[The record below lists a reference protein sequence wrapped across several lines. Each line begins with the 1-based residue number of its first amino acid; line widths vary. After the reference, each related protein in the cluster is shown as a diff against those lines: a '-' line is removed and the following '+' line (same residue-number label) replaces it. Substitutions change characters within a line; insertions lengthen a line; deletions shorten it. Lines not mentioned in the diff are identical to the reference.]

1 MRGAIRGP
9 TLRRSGRRPSYGP
22 EEGAV
27 DLMKTSKIMVL
38 CLVAAFA
45 LSAYAA
51 VSASA
56 APPDIGRCKHEGS
69 KTNKVFKY
77 KSATCTTL
85 ASANKGEYEWYP
97 LPTGTPSPKLG
108 FTTHGSKATLE
119 TLSHSKVVCGEENAT
134 GEYTGEKTVG
144 NVLVT
149 FGPACSA
156 EGFFTCS
163 SAGEPA
169 GTIKTNALAGELHWE
184 KGPAAKKIALD
195 LAPQSEPLFVKIECG
210 KTIKIEVRGSVLVNI
225 KDGKMETTLV
235 QKYVGSKGKQKP
247 EFYEEVLGT
256 KIYDFL
262 ESRSIGEFEQAGQTF
277 TDTQTNEEASRRTG
291 SHSLSIAPAAGSASA
306 AGATE
311 GVGPQWLHAPPRLG
325 EWASARGS
333 YIEAGRQ
340 TSTGARPR
348 ATRALSLRARPHRPA
363 PRDSRCMA
371 RSSSLPRSMSRRA
384 FGAPMA

>member
-277 TDTQTNEEASRRTG
+277 TDTQTNEEA
-291 SHSLSIAPAAGSASA
+291 L
-306 AGATE
+306 
-311 GVGPQWLHAPPRLG
+311 
-325 EWASARGS
+325 
-333 YIEAGRQ
+333 EANWF
-340 TSTGARPR
+340 A
-348 ATRALSLRARPHRPA
+348 
-363 PRDSRCMA
+363 
-371 RSSSLPRSMSRRA
+371 
-384 FGAPMA
+384 

>member
-1 MRGAIRGP
+1 MR
-9 TLRRSGRRPSYGP
+9 RRERDGRIHRRKNGGQRACDVPG
-22 EEGAV
+22 
-27 DLMKTSKIMVL
+27 L
-38 CLVAAFA
+38 
-45 LSAYAA
+45 
-51 VSASA
+51 
-56 APPDIGRCKHEGS
+56 
-69 KTNKVFKY
+69 
-77 KSATCTTL
+77 
-85 ASANKGEYEWYP
+85 
-97 LPTGTPSPKLG
+97 
-108 FTTHGSKATLE
+108 
-119 TLSHSKVVCGEENAT
+119 
-134 GEYTGEKTVG
+134 
-144 NVLVT
+144 
-149 FGPACSA
+149 ACSA

-247 EFYEEVLGT
+247 KFYRRSPRHENIRFPRKQVHRGISNRLGRHSQTPKPT
-256 KIYDFL
+256 KK
-262 ESRSIGEFEQAGQTF
+262 R
-277 TDTQTNEEASRRTG
+277 SRRTG

-371 RSSSLPRSMSRRA
+371 RWEASAPEHEPPGVRGAHGLTTSGVLEQPHAGKAGEHLAIWPWSVTPARSPVAERIGIR
-384 FGAPMA
+384 